1 MRVSIAKARIIG
13 AALLCAWL
21 LAGCSVVRVAYNQAP
36 TLGWWWLDGY
46 LDFPSAQAPRAKAV
60 VNDWFDWH
68 RRTQL
73 PDYAALLAA
82 AQVQV
87 MQPATP
93 EQVCRWN
100 DELRARAAVALAEG
114 LQRAGPVLASLTPE
128 QLAHLEKR
136 YRKSNQGFQ
145 EEFLQEQPDERQKAA
160 LKRTV
165 ERVEMLYGSIDE
177 RQRQLLAEGI
187 AASPFD
193 PSQWYGERQALQ
205 RETLQVLRQLSAP
218 AATRAEREAQ
228 QARLEALSARLL
240 RSPNAAYR
248 AYQQRLTDYNCAL
261 IARFHNSTTTAQRQ
275 AARARLKGWEEDL
288 RALMA
293 QPAAAT
299 QAAERL
305 P

>member
-1 MRVSIAKARIIG
+1 M
-13 AALLCAWL
+13 L
-21 LAGCSVVRVAYNQAP
+21 VA
-36 TLGWWWLDGY
+36 
-46 LDFPSAQAPRAKAV
+46 
-60 VNDWFDWH
+60 
-68 RRTQL
+68 
-73 PDYAALLAA
+73 
-82 AQVQV
+82 
-87 MQPATP
+87 
-93 EQVCRWN
+93 
-100 DELRARAAVALAEG
+100 
-114 LQRAGPVLASLTPE
+114 LTPE

-145 EEFLQEQPDERQKAA
+145 EEFLQEQPEERQKAA

-165 ERVEMLYGSIDE
+165 DRVEMLYGPIDE
-177 RQRQLLAEGI
+177 RQRHLLAEGI

-218 AATRAEREAQ
+218 TATRAEREAQ
-228 QARLEALSARLL
+228 QARLEALTARLL
-240 RSPNAAYR
+240 RSPSPAYR

-288 RALMA
+288 RALAA
-293 QPAAAT
+293 QPAAAA
-299 QAAERL
+299 QPAERL